1 MKNYK
6 IMPKQVKLSDKII
19 HIKADPEFL
28 NNPKN
33 IRFINKLVD
42 RAYHTV
48 KKEKNEKETL

>member
-1 MKNYK
+1 MA
-6 IMPKQVKLSDKII
+6 KQVKLSDKII
-19 HIKADPEFL
+19 HIQASPEFL

-48 KKEKNEKETL
+48 KKETLTKK